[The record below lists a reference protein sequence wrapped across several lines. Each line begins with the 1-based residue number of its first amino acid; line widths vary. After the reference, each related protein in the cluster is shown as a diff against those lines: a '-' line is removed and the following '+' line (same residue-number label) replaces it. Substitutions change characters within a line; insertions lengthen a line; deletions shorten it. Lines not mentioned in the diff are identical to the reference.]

1 MIVSTIIHARYAL
14 STRLLSQTCSHTMM
28 TTAAQTKRAAKQE
41 GTIADVFTSLDP
53 GTKVAALPARF
64 AQLKKDVLIDMGATH
79 ASIVQAWKQVLAA
92 LEGRRKEIVSLGGEV
107 IPRVSF
113 TDIECGLSNTQKDRI
128 RKSGV
133 VVVTGAVPKE
143 EALLWKASVKE
154 YITANP
160 VKGFP
165 ANDIQVY
172 ELYNSKAQIAAR
184 THPAILR
191 TQQELLQFWHDPS
204 NKHVGFSTPISYFD
218 RLRIRTPGDSSFT
231 VGPHIDGGSVERWE
245 DPTFRRV
252 FSRILAGGVGWR
264 SHDPFDVSW
273 RVDAKQDLYNA
284 PGQCSVLRCWQGWTS
299 LSTTGVGEGTL
310 RVLPMLS
317 LATAYIMLRPFFR
330 PDPAGGEWV
339 LDLESSSFP
348 GSIPG
353 KGQELNEE
361 THPHL
366 RLGETMTSIP
376 EIQPGDQVYWH
387 CDIVHS
393 VEKLH
398 GGQRDSS
405 VFYIP
410 AVPLSV
416 KNATYIR
423 DQRANF
429 VHGLPAPD
437 FPGGSGESTFAGQAT
452 AQDITTSQGRRALG
466 FEPFVSGGV
475 ENDELV
481 DAANRVLFG

>member
-1 MIVSTIIHARYAL
+1 MIVSTIFHARHSL
-14 STRLLSQTCSHTMM
+14 STQLPSRTHSRTMI
-28 TTAAQTKRAAKQE
+28 AAATQAKRVAKEE
-41 GTIADVFTSLDP
+41 GTIADVFTTLGP
-53 GTKVAALPARF
+53 GTEVAALPARF
-64 AQLKKDVLIDMGATH
+64 AQLKKDVLTDMGATH
-79 ASIVQAWKQVLAA
+79 ASIVQAWKQVLVA
-92 LEGRRKEIVSLGGEV
+92 LEGRTKEVISLGGEV

-113 TDIECGLSNTQKDRI
+113 TDIKRGLSDTQKDVI
-128 RKSGV
+128 KKSGV
-133 VVVTGAVPKE
+133 VVVTGAVSKE
-143 EALLWKASVKE
+143 EALRWKASVKE
-154 YITANP
+154 YIAANP

-165 ANDIQVY
+165 AHDIQAY
-172 ELYNSKAQIAAR
+172 ELYNTKPQIAAR

-191 TQQELLQFWHDPS
+191 TQQELLQLWHDPS
-204 NKHVGFSTPISYFD
+204 NKHVDFSTPISYFD

-231 VGPHIDGGSVERWE
+231 LGPHIDGGSVERWE

-252 FSRILAGGVGWR
+252 FHRILEGGTGWK

-273 RVDAKQDLYNA
+273 RMDAKQDLYNA
-284 PGQCSVLRCWQGWTS
+284 PNQCSILRCWQGWTS

-330 PDPAGGEWV
+330 PGPAGGEWE

-348 GSIPG
+348 GSVPG

-387 CDIVHS
+387 CDTVHS

-398 GGQRDSS
+398 GGQHDSS

-410 AVPLSV
+410 AVPLSL
-416 KNATYIR
+416 KNASYIR

-429 VHGLPAPD
+429 LHGLPAPD
-437 FPGGSGESTFAGQAT
+437 FPGGSGESTFKGRAMP
-452 AQDITTSQGRRALG
+452 QDITTSQGRRALG
-466 FEPFVSGGV
+466 LEPFVSRGV
-475 ENDELV
+475 ENGELV